1 MEAKTIII
9 NKVIMEMERILS
21 QDQLDILYNVL
32 TITLYDCEI
41 SECKNEIVEY
51 DDYDRFLCE
60 QYYAI
65 LKVEG
70 KSEKTIERYMDQLR
84 LMMEYMQKPLK
95 DIDSKDI
102 LYYLALYQKERGI
115 ANSTL
120 DGMCRCISAF
130 YSWAEF
136 AGYIEKSPAR
146 RITHLVDRGMPL
158 QDVQELAGHTS
169 INTTRSYYRNTLENV
184 KHSYLKAAQ

>member
-60 QYYAI
+60 QYYAT

-84 LMMEYMQKPLK
+84 L
-95 DIDSKDI
+95 
-102 LYYLALYQKERGI
+102 
-115 ANSTL
+115 
-120 DGMCRCISAF
+120 
-130 YSWAEF
+130 
-136 AGYIEKSPAR
+136 SP
-146 RITHLVDRGMPL
+146 RI
-158 QDVQELAGHTS
+158 
-169 INTTRSYYRNTLENV
+169 
-184 KHSYLKAAQ
+184 KAAPLVPPVSVA